1 MKMQRKAVITV
12 SLLSVIIFL
21 TLHLI
26 GNLVILP
33 SFETADKTEA
43 EENVFRARNALDY
56 RIGDLELS
64 VADWSFWDETYNY
77 LRDRNQDYV
86 YQNLPDSTFEF
97 LQINF
102 FVVFDL
108 DGRLVIAESYDFDG
122 SSRKDLSQEE
132 KHFFEGNSLFWDLST
147 LEDATAG
154 VALLNDRPIILASKP
169 ITDTAQLSPIEGA
182 LLFARYINSNDLQR
196 ISRISGNPTI
206 IHSINEP
213 ILQGDTQ
220 LINHIEMNA
229 DVPFVRVKSSDKLDC
244 YLVIRDI
251 AFKPAVIAH
260 IETERAIFLQGTNVL
275 TLFLGVAL
283 IFSTMFGI
291 IMMFF
296 IKRSLLD
303 PISELTSEMKN
314 LSALPIKQPEKG
326 KLFSTDE
333 LTALKQAVT
342 ESVDQ
347 RFKAISELSGMV
359 GHDLR
364 NPLTAIKSGAF
375 FLRNRYLTKMDETGL
390 NVLKSIDNSVD
401 YSNKIVNDLMEYSSQ
416 IRLELTET
424 TPQRLLNFSLS
435 MLKVPEGIQLIDKTK
450 DSPIILADSSR
461 MCRVF
466 VNLIKNSFEAMP
478 KGGALVISSKR
489 VMGNLEITF
498 KDDGGGMSE
507 DALGRIWDPLFT
519 TKAQGMGFGLSIS
532 KRIVEAH
539 DGKITAESELGKGSC
554 FKVILPLK
562 PTLSID

>member
-1 MKMQRKAVITV
+1 MKMQRKAVIAV
-12 SLLSVIIFL
+12 SLLSIVVFL
-21 TLHLI
+21 TFHLI

-43 EENVFRARNALDY
+43 EENVLRARNALDY

-64 VADWSFWDETYNY
+64 VADWAFWDETYNY
-77 LRDRNQDYV
+77 LRYRNQDYV

-108 DGRLVIAESYDFDG
+108 DGRLVIAESYDFDLP
-122 SSRKDLSQEE
+122 SRKDLSQEE
-132 KHFFEGNSLFWDLST
+132 KRFFESNSLFWDFST
-147 LEDATAG
+147 LKDTTAG
-154 VALLNDRPIILASKP
+154 VALLNDRPIILASRP
-169 ITDTAQLSPIEGA
+169 VTDSAQLSPIEGA

-196 ISRISGNPTI
+196 IRHISGNPTI
-206 IHSINEP
+206 IHSINDP

-220 LINHIEMNA
+220 LIKHMELNA
-229 DVPFVRVKSSDKLDC
+229 DVPFVRVKNSDKLDC

-251 AFKPAVIAH
+251 AFKPVVIAH
-260 IETERAIFLQGTNVL
+260 IESERVIFLQGANVL

-314 LSALPIKQPEKG
+314 LSSLSIKQPEKG

-333 LTALKQAVT
+333 LTALKQAIT

-375 FLRNRYLTKMDETGL
+375 FLRNRYLTKMDETGR

-450 DSPIILADSSR
+450 DSPIILADSGR

-466 VNLIKNSFEAMP
+466 VNLIKNSFDAMP

-489 VMGNLEITF
+489 VMGNLEIVF
-498 KDDGGGMSE
+498 KDDGIGMSE
-507 DALGRIWDPLFT
+507 DALSRIWDPLFT

-539 DGKITAESELGKGSC
+539 GGKITAESELEKGAC

-562 PTLSID
+562 PALSID